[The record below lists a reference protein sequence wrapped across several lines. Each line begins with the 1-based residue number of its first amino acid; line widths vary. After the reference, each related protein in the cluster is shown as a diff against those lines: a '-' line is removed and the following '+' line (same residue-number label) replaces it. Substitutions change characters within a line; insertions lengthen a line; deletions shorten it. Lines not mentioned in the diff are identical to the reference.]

1 MEDLEEK
8 LHAVLSDPEQMQ
20 KIMDLAGTLSM
31 TLPQPEQAQTQLA
44 APAEAGGRPGVAGV
58 TERNRE
64 ALLAALRP
72 FLRPERQKKLD
83 QAMQLAKLSALAELA
98 LQSLGG
104 TEGRKEAPHV

>member
-31 TLPQPEQAQTQLA
+31 TLPQQEQKQLAVPPEAVQA
-44 APAEAGGRPGVAGV
+44 APASQSA
-58 TERNRE
+58 ERNRQ

-83 QAMQLAKLSALAELA
+83 QAMQLSKLSALAELA